1 VNKTSKKL
9 FRTTLIFLV
18 PQIVKL
24 MVKKAK
30 IPEEQAVQSFYKSK
44 VYSFLEQE
52 ETKVWHF
59 SPLTLYNMYQQEV
72 ETGNFEFPEEC

>member
-1 VNKTSKKL
+1 MDNSIKNHFK
-9 FRTTLIFLV
+9 TTLIFLV

-24 MVKKAK
+24 ITEKTK
-30 IPEEQAVQSFYKSK
+30 IPEAQAAQSFYKSK

-59 SPLTLYNMYQQEV
+59 SPLTLYTMYQQELK
-72 ETGNFEFPEEC
+72 TGNFEFPEEC